1 MLKPDLY
8 VESCYGLH
16 HVASESVHALVTD
29 PPYGLGFQN
38 HAWDKERNRKK
49 RKFDV
54 PDKQIWEDAYRVM
67 KPGAFGLVFS
77 YSRLM
82 HYVMYDL
89 EDAGFY
95 IKDVLFWAYLNGMP
109 KLKNIGTEIDG
120 RLGVES
126 KVIGEYTYIQGYLK
140 EKEPGKPYKVNG
152 TKLIKEPGSELG
164 QQYKG
169 AGLGLK
175 TAYEPIILIQKP
187 IAEDLDVVGNIMKY
201 GTGALNFEAT
211 RIPYGKEQGKVGHN
225 PHPKGRVPANI
236 IRSEPLED
244 GLDKYF
250 LIQGDEPI
258 KQRLIAEEEMY
269 FEKFYQEAKVR
280 QHKEDFNNH
289 PTLKPVR
296 LMNHLVKLVSFEGQT
311 VLDPFMGSGST
322 GVACVKSERHF
333 IGYEKE
339 SEYFQIAERRIN
351 TEYNNLFGTE

>member
-1 MLKPDLY
+1 MLKLDLY
-8 VESCYGLH
+8 LESCYGLH
-16 HVASESVHALVTD
+16 HVANESVHALVTD

-38 HAWDKERNRKK
+38 HAWDKERNRKN

-95 IKDVLFWAYLNGMP
+95 MKDVLFWAYLNGMP

-126 KVIGEYTYIQGYLK
+126 KVIGEYTYVQGYVK
-140 EKEPGKPYKVNG
+140 GGAESYKVNG
-152 TKLIKEPGSELG
+152 KKLIKEPSSEKG
-164 QQYKG
+164 QKYKG

-175 TAYEPIILIQKP
+175 PAYEPIILIQKP
-187 IAEDLDVVGNIMKY
+187 IAEGKDVIGNIMEH

-225 PHPKGRVPANI
+225 PHPKGRIPANI
-236 IRSEPLED
+236 IRFEEFED

-250 LIQGDEPI
+250 LIQSEE
-258 KQRLIAEEEMY
+258 AEH
-269 FEKFYQEAKVR
+269 EKFIQEPKVR

-351 TEYNNLFGTE
+351 TEYNNLFNAE